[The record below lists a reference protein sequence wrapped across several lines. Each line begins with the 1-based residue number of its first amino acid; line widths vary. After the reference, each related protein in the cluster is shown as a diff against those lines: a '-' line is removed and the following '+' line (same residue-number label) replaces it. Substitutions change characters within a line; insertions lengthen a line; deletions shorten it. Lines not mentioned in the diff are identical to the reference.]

1 MCVLKSMLLISV
13 IFFVRFFEEYQTKVN
28 RLKYKEKEE
37 AENKKKT

>member
-1 MCVLKSMLLISV
+1 
-13 IFFVRFFEEYQTKVN
+13 VRFFEEYQTKVN